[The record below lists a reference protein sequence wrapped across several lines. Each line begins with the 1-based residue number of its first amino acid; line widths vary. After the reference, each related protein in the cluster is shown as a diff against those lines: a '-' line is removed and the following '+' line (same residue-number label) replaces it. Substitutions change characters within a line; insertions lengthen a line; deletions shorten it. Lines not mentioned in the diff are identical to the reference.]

1 MFPSCLSLPTYLS
14 IIHLLTIFFYSSL
27 CSSRL
32 KNKIWYGLL
41 GSKELLQRSYR
52 KLEERIQLEVS
63 RKGPVSWAR
72 RKEIKW
78 PQNHLS
84 TISLVLLK
92 LNSGSLTHSHGDKA
106 WGFISV
112 IDKKI
117 IVWRETPP
125 HLCKGLLCWYLKSG
139 NKSDSFLS
147 VWWRTHLLAK
157 PSRHCS
163 AQYYQLCW
171 RCQLLGKHHSNR
183 GECGMRNGVGRRHD
197 SPKLSWK
204 GLLDWL
210 EWT

>member
-52 KLEERIQLEVS
+52 KLEERIQLEVR

-117 IVWRETPP
+117 IVWREAPP
-125 HLCKGLLCWYLKSG
+125 HLCKGLLCWYLKSQAIRATLFFQCDG
-139 NKSDSFLS
+139 EPISLPNLQGIVVLNITSYAGGVNFWGSTTATAVSAEWGMGWEGDMTLLS
-147 VWWRTHLLAK
+147 
-157 PSRHCS
+157 
-163 AQYYQLCW
+163 Y
-171 RCQLLGKHHSNR
+171 
-183 GECGMRNGVGRRHD
+183 
-197 SPKLSWK
+197 
-204 GLLDWL
+204 L
-210 EWT
+210 EKDYWTG

>member
-1 MFPSCLSLPTYLS
+1 MFPSCLSLSTYLS

-117 IVWRETPP
+117 IVWREAPP
-125 HLCKGLLCWYLKSG
+125 HLCKGLLCWYLKSQAIRATLFFQCDG
-139 NKSDSFLS
+139 EPISLPNLQGIVVLNITSYAGGVNFWGSTTATAVSAEWGMGWEGDMTLLS
-147 VWWRTHLLAK
+147 
-157 PSRHCS
+157 
-163 AQYYQLCW
+163 Y
-171 RCQLLGKHHSNR
+171 
-183 GECGMRNGVGRRHD
+183 
-197 SPKLSWK
+197 
-204 GLLDWL
+204 L
-210 EWT
+210 EKDYWTG